1 MKKSVFLIIIAFCV
15 ISIRVQAQYQ
25 KATFSFSPSLIVP
38 TGLLGISN
46 SIGFGSEITATLP
59 YSENVS
65 FYGSTGIGVLL
76 GKKLN
81 YGGGYSETNSNAT
94 YIPFIVGAKY
104 QSNQF
109 YGGMGFG
116 YASYNFGEGDSESGL
131 SIRPE
136 FGFDL
141 NKKVTVKAMYT
152 TTMSNFNI
160 DQFSF
165 GASIKL

>member
-1 MKKSVFLIIIAFCV
+1 MKKITTLLLFIFSMMSLK
-15 ISIRVQAQYQ
+15 AQYQ
-25 KATFSFSPSLIVP
+25 KATFSFSPSLIIP
-38 TGLLGISN
+38 TGILSIGN
-46 SIGFGSEITATLP
+46 GIGFGAEITATLP

-76 GKKLN
+76 GKK
-81 YGGGYSETNSNAT
+81 SNFGDGESGANANTT

-104 QSNQF
+104 QSNQI
-109 YGGMGFG
+109 YGGMGLG
-116 YASYNFGEGDSESGL
+116 YASYNFGEGDSESGFT
-131 SIRPE
+131 IRPE

-152 TTMSNFNI
+152 ATMSNFNL

>member
-46 SIGFGSEITATLP
+46 SIGFGAEITATLP

-104 QSNQF
+104 QSNQI

>member
-1 MKKSVFLIIIAFCV
+1 MKKITTLLLFVFSMMSLK
-15 ISIRVQAQYQ
+15 AQYQ

-38 TGLLGISN
+38 TGLLSFAHR
-46 SIGFGSEITATLP
+46 IGFGAEITATLP

-81 YGGGYSETNSNAT
+81 YGDGYSETNSNAT

-104 QSNQF
+104 QSNQI